1 LAASSAKSEVSFP
14 LSFHSF
20 LTILESKNSHEL
32 CAITGYPAK
41 YRDPSTGLPYC
52 NTYAYKEIQRLKRG
66 EYKWSKLVG
75 AYVGQGTYAARG
87 VPPRF
92 LNKPVPPVPAASPQ
106 VGK

>member
-1 LAASSAKSEVSFP
+1 MS
-14 LSFHSF
+14 
-20 LTILESKNSHEL
+20 LTISLELKNAHEL

-52 NTYAYKEIQRLKRG
+52 NSYAYKEIQRLKRG
-66 EYKWSKLVG
+66 DYKWSKLVG

-92 LNKPVPPVPAASPQ
+92 LNAKPAAQPTAATSQ
-106 VGK
+106 SSGK